1 MRAVRAM
8 RAMRSRRDE
17 GDEDD
22 DEGDGRQLGGF
33 DDGGQPACLS
43 VVSGTFRTAFPSPH
57 HDGGTNFSPTLQ
69 SWGSAIC
76 AGPQANRK
84 PVHLSFIFPNLLPLA
99 DIGEAQHRVKTS
111 NLNDDHFLPLTG

>member
-33 DDGGQPACLS
+33 DGGRPACGLPAAR
-43 VVSGTFRTAFPSPH
+43 VVLTTAVSLAFHLCFSAFSRCSPRFRAR
-57 HDGGTNFSPTLQ
+57 G
-69 SWGSAIC
+69 
-76 AGPQANRK
+76 
-84 PVHLSFIFPNLLPLA
+84 LA
-99 DIGEAQHRVKTS
+99 QGEMEGIRVV
-111 NLNDDHFLPLTG
+111 

>member
-43 VVSGTFRTAFPSPH
+43 VVSGTFRRAFRSPRH
-57 HDGGTNFSPTLQ
+57 HGWYVFSPTLQ
-69 SWGSAIC
+69 SWGSAVC

-84 PVHLSFIFPNLLPLA
+84 PVHLSFIFPTLC
-99 DIGEAQHRVKTS
+99 R
-111 NLNDDHFLPLTG
+111 

>member
-1 MRAVRAM
+1 MRAMRAM

-33 DDGGQPACLS
+33 DDGGRP

-84 PVHLSFIFPNLLPLA
+84 PGHLSFIFPTLC
-99 DIGEAQHRVKTS
+99 R
-111 NLNDDHFLPLTG
+111 